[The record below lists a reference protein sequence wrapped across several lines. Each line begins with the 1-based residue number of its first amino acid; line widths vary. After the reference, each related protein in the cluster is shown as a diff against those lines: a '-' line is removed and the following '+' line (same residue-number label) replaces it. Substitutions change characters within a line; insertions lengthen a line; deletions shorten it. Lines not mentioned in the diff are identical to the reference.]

1 MSCVDVIVPCYN
13 YGRFLREC
21 VESVLSQPVDVR
33 VLIIDDAST
42 DDTPEVAAALASED
56 PRVEFRRHAVNRGHI
71 ATYNEGLEW
80 VSGDYNLLLSA
91 DDLLVEGA
99 LVRASQF
106 MDANPDVG
114 LVYGRVVWFRTDHD
128 RPAMELDGADNGFAI
143 ISGMEWLESLCK
155 GGENL
160 ITSPEA
166 VVRTR
171 LQKELGGYRQ
181 QLPHTADME
190 MWMRFAVHSN
200 VGRLEAPQAYYR
212 IHGQN
217 MSESYCEKFAFSKL
231 KLNTRDFLERK
242 AAFDLLFLEQG
253 HALPDCDRL
262 QRLAHEGL
270 GWNVFWYAYEL
281 FDQGDSSGCRDFL
294 GLACEVFPGIA
305 NRPEW
310 PRMLLKQRLGPKV
323 WSKLSHVVTAIRSG
337 RRRASDWAS
346 RPSA

>member
-1 MSCVDVIVPCYN
+1 MSRVDVIVPCYN

-21 VESVLSQPVDVR
+21 VESVLSQPVEVR

-42 DDTPEVAAALASED
+42 DDTPEVAAALATED
-56 PRVEFRRHAVNRGHI
+56 ARVEFRRHAVNRGHI

-99 LVRASQF
+99 LLRASRL

-114 LVYGRVVWFRTDHD
+114 LVYGSAVRFRTGHA
-128 RPAMELDGADNGFAI
+128 RPAMKHNGADDEYAV
-143 ISGMEWLESLCK
+143 ISGVEWLENLCRE
-155 GGENL
+155 GQNP

-166 VVRTR
+166 IVRTR

-200 VGRLEAPQAYYR
+200 VGRLEDPQAYYR

-217 MSESYCEKFAFSKL
+217 MSEALCEKFEFS
-231 KLNTRDFLERK
+231 KLNTRDFAERK
-242 AAFDLLFLEQG
+242 EAFDLLFREQRQ
-253 HALPDCDRL
+253 ALPDCDRL

-270 GWNVFWYAYEL
+270 AWNAFWYAHKL
-281 FDQGDSSGCRDFL
+281 FDQGDLFGCRAFL
-294 GLACEVFPGIA
+294 GIATELFPGIVA
-305 NRPEW
+305 RPEW
-310 PRMLLKQRLGPKV
+310 SRMKWKQRLGPKV
-323 WSKLSHVVTAIRSG
+323 WSKLSHVVRAIRSS
-337 RRRASDWAS
+337 RTRSSDLA
-346 RPSA
+346 AGLF